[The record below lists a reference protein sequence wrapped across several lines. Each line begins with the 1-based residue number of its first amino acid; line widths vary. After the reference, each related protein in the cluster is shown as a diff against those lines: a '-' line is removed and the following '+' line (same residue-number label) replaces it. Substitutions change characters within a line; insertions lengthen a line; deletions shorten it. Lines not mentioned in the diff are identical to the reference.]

1 MSDRAPLREQLAALP
16 TDPGVYTY
24 RDAEERVLYVG
35 KAKSLRKRVLSY
47 FQAPLR
53 PDGTPEPGA
62 PIGARSGLHPK
73 ITDLVARIASV
84 DVFVTGSESEALIL
98 EGTLVKR
105 HRPPFNVRLRDDKS
119 YPYIGISLDEEFPRV
134 YFTRE
139 RHRRDRVYFGPF
151 SNAYKVRET
160 LNVIAKIFP
169 SRPCEGREPGRPS
182 GVPCLD
188 YHIKRCLAPCVGYID
203 REEYGVLIE
212 QVIAFLSGRYKGLE
226 KEIEEDMRA
235 AAAEQRFERAAV
247 LRNRLDAVRHMTE
260 RQWATAGSVG
270 TADVLGVAVE
280 GDAANVQVLQ
290 VRDGV
295 LQDRQS
301 FFLDSAAAED
311 EASVLEQFALEYYS
325 MAMSIPPRVVV
336 PRGAEGVEGL
346 ARILGERAGRRVQV
360 RPAERGDRR
369 KLSELAQRNARFA
382 LDADQRRHE
391 QVRGRRREAL
401 AELAEALDLPAPP
414 VRIEC
419 YDISNLGE
427 TYAVASMV
435 VFEGAAAAKSQYR
448 SFSMRYE
455 GGPDDFARMEEA
467 ITRRFLRLRPEEGD
481 ASFAAT
487 PGLV

>member
-1 MSDRAPLREQLAALP
+1 MPVAEPASGSGAALGGGPILGTVSDRAPLREQLASLP

-53 PDGTPEPGA
+53 PDGSLAPGA
-62 PIGARSGLHPK
+62 PLGARSGVHPK

-119 YPYIGISLDEEFPRV
+119 YPYIAISLDEEFPRV

-139 RHRRDRVYFGPF
+139 RHRRDRLYFGPF

-160 LNVIAKIFP
+160 LNLIAKIFP
-169 SRPCEGREPGRPS
+169 TRPCEGREPGRPS

-203 REEYGVLIE
+203 REEYAVLIE
-212 QVIAFLSGRYKGLE
+212 QVVAFLSGRYKGLE
-226 KEIEEDMRA
+226 REIEDTMRDA
-235 AAAEQRFERAAV
+235 AAAQRFERAAV
-247 LRNRLDAVRHMTE
+247 LRNRLEAVRHLME

-295 LQDRQS
+295 LTDRQS

-311 EASVLEQFALEYYS
+311 EVSVLEQFALEYYS
-325 MAMSIPPRVVV
+325 MAMAIPPRIVV
-336 PRGAEGVEGL
+336 PRGTEGAEGL
-346 ARILGERAGRRVQV
+346 ARMLGERAGRRVQV

-369 KLSELAQRNARFA
+369 KLSAPSLP
-382 LDADQRRHE
+382 
-391 QVRGRRREAL
+391 RGTTIRGGIAI
-401 AELAEALDLPAPP
+401 A
-414 VRIEC
+414 IE
-419 YDISNLGE
+419 
-427 TYAVASMV
+427 
-435 VFEGAAAAKSQYR
+435 
-448 SFSMRYE
+448 
-455 GGPDDFARMEEA
+455 
-467 ITRRFLRLRPEEGD
+467 
-481 ASFAAT
+481 
-487 PGLV
+487 